1 MTASGAVIGYDSRH
15 GETGLITRMRLRM
28 ALATVLVATCALAW
42 AQPSGL
48 VIARLAAPAS
58 EAAVVAGQYDPQFV
72 VRAGAAVIY
81 EDAKLPAWWRI
92 TSTRPIEAGD
102 EPQLVLKAP
111 YLNHVSAWVPGAV
124 PSGHALHG
132 VDVDPGHSARALLIA
147 LPAGLQPGQA
157 IYLRVDAPAAVPMAV
172 SIESRNQAHRADLWH
187 VAWRSMI
194 LTAMILLAI
203 LALAFWVGVGDRNFV
218 HLAVTMG
225 AAALYLAVMGGEIR
239 AVPWLAGVMTQ
250 GPQAARVLACV
261 AAVASNLF
269 LRRYLDLPGNA
280 PRIDRVVMALTWI
293 MASMVL
299 ANVLVDDSRL
309 AVFGNLVVVA
319 TALTLLVAG
328 LTLVVRGNR
337 AARFF
342 LVSWLPLILS
352 ISMKAVEMIGGWVG
366 PSWLDH
372 AVAGSFA
379 LAGLLLTVGLSDK
392 MLELRRDRDRASR
405 QATIDTLT
413 GALSRV
419 AIEQQ
424 LSEHVARAHASGAS
438 LSVAYVDI
446 DHFKAIND
454 GHGHSVGDAC
464 LRFVA
469 MRLRN
474 GLRDSD
480 ALGRLGGDEMLIV
493 MPHTALDEAMQ
504 VAEHVREAIDNR
516 PLSVDGKL
524 LPCSL
529 SLGVAQLVR
538 GEDAGQLLRRADGAL
553 YLSKS
558 AGRNRVSS
566 APSTFPI
573 ETAHA
578 RR

>member
-1 MTASGAVIGYDSRH
+1 MGKLSLTTSVC
-15 GETGLITRMRLRM
+15 LRI
-28 ALATVLVATCALAW
+28 ALAWLLLAACVQAW

-48 VIARLAAPAS
+48 EIARLPSSAT
-58 EAAVVAGQYDPQFV
+58 EAAVVAGHYDPEFL
-72 VRAGAAVIY
+72 VRTGAPVIY
-81 EDAKLPAWWRI
+81 EESRVPAWWRI
-92 TSTRPIEAGD
+92 TTTRPIEPD
-102 EPQLVLKAP
+102 NEPQLVLKAP

-124 PSGHALHG
+124 ASGHALHG
-132 VDVDPGHSARALLIA
+132 VDADPDHSARALVIP
-147 LPAGLQPGQA
+147 LPAGLQPGEA
-157 IYLRVDAPAAVPMAV
+157 IYLRVDASAAVPMAV
-172 SIESRNQAHRADLWH
+172 SIESQEQVHRDDLWH

-194 LTAMILLAI
+194 LTAMILLSI

-218 HLAVTMG
+218 HLAMTMG
-225 AAALYLAVMGGEIR
+225 IASLYLAVMGGEIR
-239 AVPWLAGVMTQ
+239 ALPWLADLMTQ

-261 AAVASNLF
+261 GAVASNLF
-269 LRRYLDLPGNA
+269 LRRYLDLPGTL
-280 PRIDRVVMALTWI
+280 PRIDRFVIVLTWTMAGMAL
-293 MASMVL
+293 
-299 ANVLVDDSRL
+299 ANLLVEDARL
-309 AVFGNLVVVA
+309 AVIGNLVVVA
-319 TALTLLVAG
+319 TALTLVIAG

-342 LVSWLPLILS
+342 LISWTPLLLT
-352 ISMKAVEMIGGWVG
+352 ISMKAIEMLGSWVG

-405 QATIDTLT
+405 QVTIDALT
-413 GALSRV
+413 GASSRV

-424 LSEHVARAHASGAS
+424 LSEHVARAHASGAA
-438 LSVAYVDI
+438 LSVAYVDV
-446 DHFKAIND
+446 DRFKAIND

-493 MPHTALDEAMQ
+493 MPHTKLEEAMQ
-504 VAEHVREAIDNR
+504 VAEHVRQAVDSR
-516 PLSVDGKL
+516 PLSVDGNL

-529 SLGVAQLVR
+529 SLGVAQLDR
-538 GEDAGQLLRRADGAL
+538 GEDAGQLLRRADAAL
-553 YLSKS
+553 YLSKA